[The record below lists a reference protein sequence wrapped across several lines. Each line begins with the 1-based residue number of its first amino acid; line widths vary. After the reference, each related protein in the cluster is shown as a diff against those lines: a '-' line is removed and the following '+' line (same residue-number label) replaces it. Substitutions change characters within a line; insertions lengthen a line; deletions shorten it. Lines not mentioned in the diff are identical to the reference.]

1 MLSKNIKG
9 SVEAVEYSK
18 QIAFPLESLLPIS
31 KPNESKYPALFTHI
45 PLFEPIKDRSKAETK
60 GWDPDK
66 DADIYNADNIE
77 IRRFGPG
84 LTIYDED
91 TLIAILQLA
100 AQKSL
105 KGTRS
110 AISKALNDISLS
122 GDSEA
127 VEEVYLG
134 VVTAFKINEYLQR
147 GTGGEQ
153 LRHCQESI
161 DRLAVTV
168 LMIYS
173 EEFQKKGNTNFFRY
187 VRDYSADGDVYI
199 KIEPDMVR
207 LLKDYTRVDLTV
219 RRHLSDVGKSVHR
232 FLSGQGNE
240 YSVEIATL
248 MSRLRYQGP
257 LKEFNRALMGRKGEE
272 GQLDMLVRCK
282 WLESWE
288 VTGTGRKSPFVLHTK
303 RKLTANQD

>member
-1 MLSKNIKG
+1 MGI
-9 SVEAVEYSK
+9 EK
-18 QIAFPLESLLPIS
+18 QIVFPLEQLLPLAPQS
-31 KPNESKYPALFTHI
+31 ESKYPTLFTHI
-45 PLFEPIKDRSKAETK
+45 PLFEPIKDRSKAETR

-66 DADIYNADNIE
+66 DADIYYADNIQ

-110 AISKALNDISLS
+110 AISKALKDNSLS
-122 GDSEA
+122 SDLEKI
-127 VEEVYLG
+127 EEVYVG
-134 VVTAFKINEYLQR
+134 VVTAFKINEYLER
-147 GTGGEQ
+147 GTGGDQ

-173 EEFQKKGNTNFFRY
+173 DEHQQKGNTNFFKY
-187 VRDYSADGDVYI
+187 VRDFRDDGNVYI
-199 KIEPDMVR
+199 KIEPEMVR
-207 LLKDYTRVDLTV
+207 LLKEYTRVDLTV

-232 FLSGQGNE
+232 FLSGQGLE
-240 YSVEIATL
+240 HSIEVSAL
-248 MSRLRYQGP
+248 MSRIRYQGQ
-257 LKEFNRALMGRKGEE
+257 LKEFNRALVGRKGEE
-272 GQLDMLVRCK
+272 GQLDILVRCK
-282 WLESWE
+282 WLDSWE
-288 VTGTGRKSPFVLHTK
+288 ISGTGRKSPFILHTK
-303 RKLTANQD
+303 RRLKEDRQ